1 MNNNKSSDKFGL
13 GLILGAVTGAIAT
26 FFLTPTTGEENRKKA
41 VELYEKVKDMVEEGK
56 LDEKAKE
63 LFGDVSEEGKRLIAE
78 VRSELLTKLDELKS
92 EMGTFDK
99 VKFTK
104 FVDDTIA
111 QVGDRV
117 KASAVQMEKLRE
129 QLMARIEGEQKKT
142 EKAKKVLKPK
152 MSV

>member
-1 MNNNKSSDKFGL
+1 MYSNKSSKFGL

-41 VELYEKVKDMVEEGK
+41 VELYEKVKEMAEDGK
-56 LDEKAKE
+56 LDEKAQE
-63 LFGDVSEEGKRLIAE
+63 LFGEVTEEGKRLIAE
-78 VRSELLTKLDELKS
+78 VRSEVLTKLDELKS

-104 FVDDTIA
+104 FVDSTIA

-117 KASAVQMEKLRE
+117 KASSEQMEKLRD
-129 QLMARIEGEQKKT
+129 QLMAKLEGEQKKT

-152 MSV
+152 VSV